1 MNISI
6 LLMEQIIQLFLMIFM
21 GYLIVKVGLVKDED
35 SKVLSKIILYLI
47 IPCVIINAFQVDY
60 TMDTAKGLL
69 LALAASVMTQ
79 VLLLIIISIAG
90 KLLHLN
96 EVEIASVYY
105 SNSGNLIV
113 PIVTF
118 ILGQDWVL
126 YGCVFM
132 SVQLIFL
139 WTH

>member
-60 TMDTAKGLL
+60 TMDTVKGLL
-69 LALAASVMTQ
+69 LALACICHDPGSSSDHYLHSRKAFAS
-79 VLLLIIISIAG
+79 
-90 KLLHLN
+90 
-96 EVEIASVYY
+96 E
-105 SNSGNLIV
+105 
-113 PIVTF
+113 
-118 ILGQDWVL
+118 
-126 YGCVFM
+126 
-132 SVQLIFL
+132 
-139 WTH
+139 